1 MSRGLS
7 DTVLADLHNPNCE
20 TPLLDLLTV
29 SGSGIST
36 LRLVNDHAGIV
47 SNGNTFTARAF
58 RYVRPASTEGEVSR
72 ARIRV
77 DDVGRA
83 VVAELRAITDPFT
96 VLVQSVRQ
104 AAPNTVLFANSF
116 EGRVA
121 SYGTGWIEVELHPD
135 PVFGEGYP
143 GLTFTPVGFQGMFAR

>member
-7 DTVLADLHNPNCE
+7 NTVLADLHNPNCE

-29 SGSGIST
+29 SGTGIT
-36 LRLVNDHAGIV
+36 TIRLVNDRADLT
-47 SNGNTFTARAF
+47 SNGNLFTARAF
-58 RYVRPASTEGEVSR
+58 RYVRPASQEGEVSR
-72 ARIRV
+72 ARLRV

-83 VVAELRAITDPFT
+83 LVAELRAITEPFT
-96 VLVQSVRQ
+96 VLLQAVRHS
-104 AAPNTVLFANSF
+104 APNTVLFSNTF

-121 SYGTGWIEVELHPD
+121 SYGTGWIEIELHPD

-143 GLTFTPVGFQGMFAR
+143 GLTFTPVGFPGMFAR